1 MEAYKEDLMSINDPF
16 PVEVFIQNNEK
27 APIIV
32 EPHWH
37 DCIEVLCVL
46 EGSARQQVNE
56 RTFHVNA
63 HDVLVINKGD
73 IHGTWCKDEDV
84 CKILV
89 LKFLPE
95 LIKNSSSIYDSKY
108 IYSFL
113 QSGNKQIYY
122 MKNLALEQS
131 NIYDLFMGV
140 LQEFEKKEVAHEIS
154 IKGYIYQI
162 IAIFIRNGTLNFYNE
177 VLREKD
183 FKVISPL
190 ITYIEKYYYE
200 NITLDQAAKM
210 VNMSYYH
217 FSRYFKKVTGRN
229 FKEYI
234 DFVRISEADKR
245 LVSGDMQISQ
255 VAYEVG
261 YNNLSSFNRVYK
273 RIRGYPPSKI
283 KRAKNEKI

>member
-1 MEAYKEDLMSINDPF
+1 MEAYKENLITMNDPF

-27 APIIV
+27 SPIIV

-46 EGSARQQVNE
+46 QGEAKQQVNE
-56 RTFHVNA
+56 QIFYVEA

-73 IHGTWCKDEDV
+73 IHGTWCEKEDV

-89 LKFLPE
+89 LKFLPDI
-95 LIKNSSSIYDSKY
+95 IKSSSIYDSKY

-113 QSGNKQIYY
+113 QRRSEQIYY
-122 MKNLALEQS
+122 LKNIAFENS
-131 NIYDLFMGV
+131 NIYELFMGV
-140 LQEFEKKEVAHEIS
+140 LREYEKKAVAHEIF

-162 IAIFIRNGTLNFYNE
+162 IAILIRNGTLNVYQDLPQE
-177 VLREKD
+177 DDLKL
-183 FKVISPL
+183 ISPL
-190 ITYIEKYYYE
+190 IAYIEKNYHE
-200 NITLDQAAKM
+200 NITLDQAANR

-234 DFVRISEADKR
+234 DFVRVSEAEKR
-245 LVSGDMQISQ
+245 LISSDMLISQ

-273 RIRGYPPSKI
+273 RIRGYSPSKI
-283 KRAKNEKI
+283 KRAKTDKL

>member
-37 DCIEVLCVL
+37 DSIEVLCIL
-46 EGSARQQVNE
+46 EGAARQQVNE
-56 RTFHVNA
+56 QTFHVKV

-73 IHGTWCKDEDV
+73 IHGTWCREEDV

-131 NIYDLFMGV
+131 NVYDLFMGV

-177 VLREKD
+177 ALREKD
-183 FKVISPL
+183 FKIISPL
-190 ITYIEKYYYE
+190 IAYIEKYYYE
-200 NITLDQAAKM
+200 NITLDQAANM

-229 FKEYI
+229 FKEYV
-234 DFVRISEADKR
+234 DFVRVSEADKR
-245 LVSGDMQISQ
+245 LVSGDMPISQ

-273 RIRGYPPSKI
+273 RIRGYSPSKI
-283 KRAKNEKI
+283 KRAKNEKL